1 MANIQ
6 FNYLYRDGANYK
18 QFGFVIFKNIS
29 GISLEDATSKVRSK
43 LISYEFF
50 VPQDWGLPRLHFH
63 TYDPEIDHE
72 WHEFENWEVTNE
84 PPTDPWDTLAFL
96 NMIGKGLDL

>member
-43 LISYEFF
+43 LISYEF
-50 VPQDWGLPRLHFH
+50 
-63 TYDPEIDHE
+63 
-72 WHEFENWEVTNE
+72 
-84 PPTDPWDTLAFL
+84 LALKIGACLAYIFTHMILKLITSGMNLRSL
-96 NMIGKGLDL
+96 N